1 MLKSLYSRV
10 ALYTITVMII
20 SAILSFLLSNVYYHF
35 ELKEKNDAKLMTT
48 LQHAHDYD
56 RASNEKEL
64 DAYFKLLGQLNY
76 QLKVYDAHHQSRFY
90 GQPFR
95 KDNLDTT
102 AVDQVLNGQDYHG
115 IKKRPFNPVIT
126 GFFDNETRNTVG
138 TSFHTKNKT
147 YAVFMRQDVG
157 HALGEFRIFLFV
169 LLLLLI
175 LFSMS
180 LVVWSTYSIV
190 KPVKQL
196 KIATQ
201 RMMDG
206 DFKTPIAKTR
216 QDEIGILQSHF
227 DSMRRSLKQLDD
239 MRQHFVQ
246 NVSHE
251 IKTPLTHI
259 HHLLGQLESASSKTE
274 QAQRI
279 QQIYDETH
287 RLSQLTRQLLLLSEL
302 DNDAHLTFEDEIEL
316 KTLILDIIQHSSYML
331 DCKNI
336 VLMHDLM
343 PVYVRGN
350 ERLLIQAIENIVRN
364 AIKYTPKEGTIEINL
379 YEDQIQRRAI
389 MTITDDGPGM
399 TAETQSRIFERF
411 YKSTAHT
418 DSNGLGLAITHDIMK
433 HHQGTVTVQ
442 SQPTEGTTFI
452 LKLPTFK

>member
-20 SAILSFLLSNVYYHF
+20 SAIASFLLSNIYYHF
-35 ELKEKNDAKLMTT
+35 ELKEKNDAKLMRT

-56 RASNEKEL
+56 RASNDKEL
-64 DAYFKLLGQLNY
+64 DAYFQLLGQLNY
-76 QLKVYDAHHQSRFY
+76 QLKVYDTHHQSRFY

-95 KDNLDTT
+95 KDNLDAR
-102 AVDQVLNGQDYHG
+102 AVDQVLKGQDYHG
-115 IKKRPFNPVIT
+115 IKERPFNPVIT

-196 KIATQ
+196 KFATQ

-216 QDEIGILQSHF
+216 QDEIGVLQSHF
-227 DSMRRSLKQLDD
+227 DSMRLSLKQLDD

-259 HHLLGQLESASSKTE
+259 HHLLGQLQSVSSKT
-274 QAQRI
+274 QRAQYI
-279 QQIYDETH
+279 KQIYDETH

-302 DNDAHLTFEDEIEL
+302 DNDAHLTFDDDINL
-316 KTLILDIIQHSSYML
+316 KTVILDIIQHASYML
-331 DCKNI
+331 DYKNI

-343 PVYVRGN
+343 PVHLRGN
-350 ERLLIQAIENIVRN
+350 ERLIIQAIENIVRN
-364 AIKYTPKEGTIEINL
+364 AIKYTEEEGTIEINL
-379 YEDQIQRRAI
+379 FKDTFNQAVI
-389 MTITDDGPGM
+389 TITDDGPGI
-399 TAETQSRIFERF
+399 TEETQAHIFERF
-411 YKSTAHT
+411 YKSSAHT
-418 DSNGLGLAITHDIMK
+418 DSNGLGLAITQDIMK
-433 HHQGTVTVQ
+433 HHHGTVTVQ
-442 SQPTEGTTFI
+442 SRPSEGTTFTLTLPL
-452 LKLPTFK
+452 LK